1 MYELRRLR
9 LAAGPEHTLERFA
22 RYLNITAAELDEQ
35 EKTPIEL
42 LTIGDVAFYLDVLG
56 LEVEVRAFVTG
67 STPFQ
72 QRLIPD
78 PEGLLLYDPTSMS
91 EEVQL
96 FEEGGWRLPPAPA
109 EGDSD
114 ERKQDE

>member
-1 MYELRRLR
+1 MYELRTLR
-9 LAAGPEHTLERFA
+9 LAAGPEYTLERFA
-22 RYLNITAAELDEQ
+22 RYLNMTAAELDEQ

-96 FEEGGWRLPPAPA
+96 FEKGGRLPPAPTEDDA
-109 EGDSD
+109 DDRKRD
-114 ERKQDE
+114 E